1 MITFIEGRLV
11 EKNPTYAIIN
21 CNGIGY
27 YLNISLNTYSALG
40 AVNEPCR
47 LLTHL
52 AVKSEATTPV
62 GMLLYGFHNDRER
75 EVFLH
80 LISVSGVGSNTAR
93 LIISSLT
100 AEEVVSAIVNGNAG
114 IFQNV
119 KGIGL
124 KTAQKIII
132 DLRDKMG
139 KSGSLSDIIAPTHNI
154 VNRNEALSALILLGF
169 SRNPAEKALD
179 RVLKADQSLTVEQLI
194 KQALK
199 IL

>member
-1 MITFIEGRLV
+1 MITFLEGRLA
-11 EKNPTYAIIN
+11 EKTPAYAVIE

-27 YLNISLNTYSALG
+27 FINISLNTFSSLG
-40 AVNEPCR
+40 EINQPCR

-52 AVKSEATTPV
+52 AIKNEATTPV
-62 GMLLYGFHNDRER
+62 GLVLYGFYTAKER

-100 AEEVVSAIVNGNAG
+100 ADEIVSAIINGNVG
-114 IFQNV
+114 LFQNV
-119 KGIGL
+119 KGIGG

-132 DLRDKMG
+132 DLRDKIG
-139 KSGSLSDIIAPTHNI
+139 KVSGLIDISSPLHNT
-154 VNRNEALSALILLGF
+154 NREEALSALILLGF
-169 SRNPAEKALD
+169 SRNLAEKALD
-179 RVLKADQSLTVEQLI
+179 KILKTEPSLKVEQLI

>member
-1 MITFIEGRLV
+1 MITYIEGRLA
-11 EKNPTYAIIN
+11 EKTPTYAIIE

-27 YLNISLNTYSALG
+27 FLNISLNTYSSLG
-40 AVNEPCR
+40 EINQVCR
-47 LLTHL
+47 LFTHL
-52 AVKSEATTPV
+52 AIKNEATTPV
-62 GMLLYGFHNDRER
+62 GLTLYGFHNARER

-80 LISVSGVGSNTAR
+80 LISVSGVGANTAR

-100 AEEVVSAIVNGNAG
+100 ADDVVAAVVNGNVG
-114 IFQNV
+114 LFQSV
-119 KGIGL
+119 KGIGG

-132 DLRDKMG
+132 DLRDKIG
-139 KSGSLSDIIAPTHNI
+139 KTSSLPDILNLSHNT
-154 VNRNEALSALILLGF
+154 NREEALSALILLGF

-179 RVLKADQSLTVEQLI
+179 RILKTEPSLGVEQLI

>member
-1 MITFIEGRLV
+1 MINSIEGRLA
-11 EKNPTYAIIN
+11 EKTPTYAIIE

-27 YLNISLNTYSALG
+27 FLNISLNTFSLLG
-40 AVNEPCR
+40 DVNQNCR
-47 LLTHL
+47 LFTHL
-52 AVKSEATTPV
+52 AIKTEATTPV
-62 GMLLYGFHNDRER
+62 GLSLYGFHSVKER

-100 AEEVVSAIVNGNAG
+100 ADDVVAAILNGNVG
-114 IFQNV
+114 LFQSV
-119 KGIGL
+119 KGIGG

-132 DLRDKMG
+132 DLRDKIG
-139 KSGSLSDIIAPTHNI
+139 KAGVQGDILSTPHNT
-154 VNRNEALSALILLGF
+154 NREEALSALILLGF

-179 RVLKADQSLTVEQLI
+179 RIMKTEPTLGVEQLI

>member
-1 MITFIEGRLV
+1 MITFIEGRLA
-11 EKNPTYAIIN
+11 EKTPTYAIIE

-27 YLNISLNTYSALG
+27 LLNISLNTYSSLG
-40 AVNEPCR
+40 EVNARCK
-47 LLTHL
+47 LYTHL
-52 AVKSEATTPV
+52 AIKNEATTPV
-62 GMLLYGFHNDRER
+62 GLALYGFHNTVER

-100 AEEVVSAIVNGNAG
+100 AEDVVAAISAGNVG
-114 IFQNV
+114 LFQAV
-119 KGIGL
+119 KGIGT

-132 DLRDKMG
+132 DLRDKIG
-139 KSGSLSDIIAPTHNI
+139 KTSALTENMPLAHNT
-154 VNRNEALSALILLGF
+154 NREEALSALVLLGF
-169 SRNPAEKALD
+169 NRLAAEKALD
-179 RVLKADQSLTVEQLI
+179 KINKTEPNLSVEQLI

>member
-1 MITFIEGRLV
+1 MITFLEGRLA
-11 EKNPTYAIIN
+11 EKTPAYAVIE

-27 YLNISLNTYSALG
+27 FINISLNTFSSLG
-40 AVNEPCR
+40 EINQPCW

-52 AVKSEATTPV
+52 AIKNEATTPV
-62 GMLLYGFHNDRER
+62 GLVLYGFYTAKER

-100 AEEVVSAIVNGNAG
+100 ADEIVSAIINGNVG
-114 IFQNV
+114 LFQNV
-119 KGIGL
+119 KGIGG

-132 DLRDKMG
+132 DLRDKIG
-139 KSGSLSDIIAPTHNI
+139 KVSGLIDISSPLHNT
-154 VNRNEALSALILLGF
+154 NREEALSALILLGF
-169 SRNPAEKALD
+169 SRNLAEKALD
-179 RVLKADQSLTVEQLI
+179 KILKTEPSLKVEQLI